1 MNFIFDRHYL
11 EAIQDGR
18 FAFAYSINPWLALL
32 LMAGLVAGVWWLYR
46 STTRSLSRGWKAY
59 FIALRSVILILLL
72 LILLRPVVN
81 TDQVIPQQ
89 TYLAVLVDDSQSMA
103 IKDMPGEQT
112 RQQVTSDALYRNG
125 GLLESLQDSFQVRT
139 FRFDKNA
146 QRINSAEELLSSG
159 NSSSLDQ
166 ALRHADD
173 QLGGLALGGIVLI
186 SDGADNAA
194 GDVIS
199 LARDFGA
206 RKIPVFTVGVGQE
219 QIPQDVGIVDVSTAK
234 TVLEGSVFSVEVSI
248 SQQGYE
254 GQEIELN
261 IMDGSTVAA
270 SKKVV
275 LGSDASTRRYD
286 LELMPER
293 REAIAYELQVAEQ
306 PGEMVLQNNRY
317 RFLVDN
323 SERPA
328 LDILYV
334 EGHPRNEYK
343 FIRRAVEG
351 DQSLR
356 VASYLQTGPGKFY
369 RQGIKNP
376 LELNNGFPARK
387 EDLYQYEAIIIGDI
401 GRDFFNNDQLQM
413 VQDFVAERGGG
424 LLTVG
429 MLEDLYTGTV
439 IADILPVT
447 LVNSTMLPQ
456 FLQGGIRRGTH
467 PTGELFTPR
476 ITTTGE
482 FSPLLRLDS
491 EDAANRE
498 LWRNMPQ
505 LQGVYVT
512 GRPKPGASVL
522 MEHPVLQ
529 YQNQPIPVITTQRYG
544 SGRSMAIATSSSW
557 RWQMMLPAADD
568 SHERLWRQMLRWL
581 AVSALDRVTVEF
593 DRDYYN
599 AGDTVNV
606 SAKVLD
612 VNYKPDN
619 NASLW
624 MQRTDPFGTM
634 IDSAMSWDI
643 DQDGVYR
650 ASFVVQDEGVH
661 KMLVDVAS
669 AAAEADREETER
681 TVSFM
686 VTPSLREYS
695 QAGRDTGLLSRIAEA
710 SGGKYYNA
718 SQMGQLATDI
728 EFTPNAYSREVQ
740 EDLWDT
746 PLLLL
751 LLITLLCIDWITR
764 RMKGL
769 S

>member
-1 MNFIFDRHYL
+1 
-11 EAIQDGR
+11 
-18 FAFAYSINPWLALL
+18 
-32 LMAGLVAGVWWLYR
+32 
-46 STTRSLSRGWKAY
+46 
-59 FIALRSVILILLL
+59 
-72 LILLRPVVN
+72 
-81 TDQVIPQQ
+81 
-89 TYLAVLVDDSQSMA
+89 
-103 IKDMPGEQT
+103 
-112 RQQVTSDALYRNG
+112 
-125 GLLESLQDSFQVRT
+125 
-139 FRFDKNA
+139 
-146 QRINSAEELLSSG
+146 
-159 NSSSLDQ
+159 
-166 ALRHADD
+166 
-173 QLGGLALGGIVLI
+173 
-186 SDGADNAA
+186 
-194 GDVIS
+194 
-199 LARDFGA
+199 
-206 RKIPVFTVGVGQE
+206 
-219 QIPQDVGIVDVSTAK
+219 
-234 TVLEGSVFSVEVSI
+234 
-248 SQQGYE
+248 
-254 GQEIELN
+254 
-261 IMDGSTVAA
+261 
-270 SKKVV
+270 
-275 LGSDASTRRYD
+275 
-286 LELMPER
+286 
-293 REAIAYELQVAEQ
+293 
-306 PGEMVLQNNRY
+306 
-317 RFLVDN
+317 
-323 SERPA
+323 
-328 LDILYV
+328 
-334 EGHPRNEYK
+334 
-343 FIRRAVEG
+343 
-351 DQSLR
+351 
-356 VASYLQTGPGKFY
+356 
-369 RQGIKNP
+369 
-376 LELNNGFPARK
+376 
-387 EDLYQYEAIIIGDI
+387 
-401 GRDFFNNDQLQM
+401 
-413 VQDFVAERGGG
+413 
-424 LLTVG
+424 
-429 MLEDLYTGTV
+429 
-439 IADILPVT
+439 
-447 LVNSTMLPQ
+447 
-456 FLQGGIRRGTH
+456 
-467 PTGELFTPR
+467 
-476 ITTTGE
+476 
-482 FSPLLRLDS
+482 LLRLDS

-522 MEHPVLQ
+522 MEHPGLQ